1 MRCNQKVWPAYD
13 ISCDKLS
20 EHTTFFRHRRASDP
34 LFGVPIGPEPQGLAK
49 YKRRAMS
56 KRFYLLTAS
65 ACAISAAFA
74 LGGCSTASLPSV
86 GSINPFGGGNTISE
100 VDRAYLQAA
109 GSWDMNH
116 DSVVT
121 CDEWKAY
128 AEDLFNGADAN
139 HDDFLDATE
148 WQNLTNVDKMFV
160 TADLKYFDANGDG
173 KVSRQEFVD
182 KPNPAFVLMD
192 KGGTCKLDAN
202 QIASARSKTEYDL
215 SGTKPQNSDPR
226 EQGGQQGQA
235 ANGAL
240 PGQ

>member
-1 MRCNQKVWPAYD
+1 MPKCLR
-13 ISCDKLS
+13 
-20 EHTTFFRHRRASDP
+20 
-34 LFGVPIGPEPQGLAK
+34 
-49 YKRRAMS
+49 
-56 KRFYLLTAS
+56 LLTAS
-65 ACAISAAFA
+65 ICTLSAALA
-74 LGGCSTASLPSV
+74 VSGCSTASVPTI
-86 GSINPFGGGNTISE
+86 GSINPFSSGSTISE

-109 GSWDMNH
+109 GSWDLNH

-121 CDEWKAY
+121 CNEWKSY

-139 HDDFLDATE
+139 HDDFLEASE
-148 WQNLTNVDKMFV
+148 WQNITNIDKMFV
-160 TADLKYFDANGDG
+160 TADIKYFDANGDG

-192 KGGTCKLDAN
+192 RAGSCKLNAN

-215 SGTKPQNSDPR
+215 SGSKPQNSDPR

>member
-1 MRCNQKVWPAYD
+1 
-13 ISCDKLS
+13 
-20 EHTTFFRHRRASDP
+20 
-34 LFGVPIGPEPQGLAK
+34 
-49 YKRRAMS
+49 MS
-56 KRFYLLTAS
+56 KRIYLLTAS

-86 GSINPFGGGNTISE
+86 GSINPFGSGNTISE

-109 GSWDMNH
+109 GSWDQNH

-121 CDEWKAY
+121 CDEWKSY

-139 HDDFLDATE
+139 HDDFIDATE

-192 KGGTCKLDAN
+192 KAGTCKLDAN

-215 SGTKPQNSDPR
+215 SGSKPQNSDPR